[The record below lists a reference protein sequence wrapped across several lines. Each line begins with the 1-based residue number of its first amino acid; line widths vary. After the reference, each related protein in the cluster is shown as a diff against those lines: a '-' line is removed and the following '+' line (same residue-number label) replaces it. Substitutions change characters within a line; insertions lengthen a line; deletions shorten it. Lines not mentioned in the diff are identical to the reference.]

1 MADKVS
7 PADMDWKSVK
17 VWYWD
22 EDAFLWVKGAQPL
35 SLADLADTETP
46 VNFNASFNTS
56 TGVTNVDNPAFYQIF
71 QLLSDLRTELRIQN
85 ALLLSGLNV
94 KEDLDTMRKDG
105 YYSDAAVV

>member
-1 MADKVS
+1 MSAVS
-7 PADMDWKSVK
+7 PSQMGWKSAK

-35 SLADLADTETP
+35 SLADFSDASDVP
-46 VNFNASFNTS
+46 INFNASFNTS
-56 TGVTNVDNPAFYQIF
+56 TGVTNVDNPAFFQIF